1 MSLTVRVLLGV
12 CAIALAGYFFVMPP
26 VLARVERQYLEAAE
40 EIMVDA
46 AEVCAAVA
54 SEDVA
59 AGRSPAHTLSRAFGS
74 ASRREISAK
83 IYSIEKTGVTLNAYV
98 TDAAG
103 RVLFDSAHPENVGQ
117 DFSQKRDVHR
127 TLTGRYGARATLD
140 KPDDPLSYVMYV
152 SAPVR
157 SAPGESLA
165 GVVSV
170 YKPQRTLT
178 AFVYEARRYL
188 RKVALAT
195 LIGVLLAGLLL
206 SHWVTRPLDELK
218 GYALAVS
225 RGERPK
231 PPRPPGRHLRVLAE
245 AVDRMRDAL
254 EGRKYVEDY
263 VQSMTHE
270 MKSPIAAIGATA
282 ELLHEDL
289 PPGQRAKFLDNL
301 RNETERLQRLVARLL
316 ALSSLE
322 SRKSLEKP
330 EVVDLSSVVRRA
342 CKEAGSRAAAANV
355 AIHFE
360 GADPMMV
367 AGDEFLLESAI
378 DNLIQNAIEFSPPGG
393 AVSVKVISDDGTVSI
408 VVEDE
413 GQGIPV
419 YALDRVF
426 DRFYSLPRPGTGRKS
441 TGLGLCFVRETALL
455 HGGGTSLANRR
466 DRQGVRATLTLPVK
480 NPKRAVGSGGAGA

>member
-1 MSLTVRVLLGV
+1 MSLTARVLLGI

-103 RVLFDSAHPENVGQ
+103 RVLFDSAHPENEGQ

-127 TLTGRYGARATLD
+127 TLTGRYGARATRD
-140 KPDDPLSYVMYV
+140 RPEDPLSYVMYV

-157 SAPGESLA
+157 SAEGEIA

-170 YKPQRTLT
+170 YKPQRTLM
-178 AFVYEARRYL
+178 AFVHEARRYL

-254 EGRKYVEDY
+254 EGRKYVEHY

-301 RNETERLQRLVARLL
+301 RSETERLQRLVARLL

-330 EVVDLSSVVRRA
+330 EIVDISSVVRRA
-342 CKEAGSRAAAANV
+342 CNEAEARAAAANV
-355 AIHFE
+355 VIHLEE
-360 GADPMMV
+360 GASCPV
-367 AGDEFLLESAI
+367 AGDEFLLESAL
-378 DNLIQNAIEFSPPGG
+378 DNIVQNAIEFSPPGG
-393 AVSVKVISDDGTVSI
+393 TVSVRITSDAGSVSV

-413 GQGIPV
+413 GEGIPA
-419 YALDRVF
+419 YALDKVF
-426 DRFYSLPRPGTGRKS
+426 DRFYSLPRPATGRKS
-441 TGLGLCFVRETALL
+441 TGLGLCFVREAALL
-455 HGGGTSLANRR
+455 HGGTASVANRA
-466 DRQGVRATLTLPVK
+466 DRRGARATLTLPTIRVS
-480 NPKRAVGSGGAGA
+480 RAGPSDAA

>member
-59 AGRSPAHTLSRAFGS
+59 AGRDPAHTLSRSFECAG
-74 ASRREISAK
+74 RREIRAK
-83 IYSIEKTGVTLNAYV
+83 IYDIEKNRMTLNIYV

-103 RVLFDSAHPENVGQ
+103 RVIFDSGHPENVGK
-117 DFSQKRDVHR
+117 DFSEKRDVHR
-127 TLTGRYGARATLD
+127 TLTGRYGARATRD
-140 KPDDPLSYVMYV
+140 RQDDPLSYVMYV

-157 SAPGESLA
+157 STEGGPPA

-170 YKPQRTLT
+170 YKPQRTLM
-178 AFVYEARRYL
+178 AFVRTARAYL

-195 LIGVLLAGLLL
+195 LVGVLLAGLLL

-218 GYALAVS
+218 AYALAVS

-270 MKSPIAAIGATA
+270 MKSPIAAIGATS
-282 ELLHEDL
+282 ELLQEEV
-289 PPGQRAKFLDNL
+289 PAPQRDRFLANL
-301 RNETERLQRLVARLL
+301 RSEVDRLQRLVARLL

-322 SRKSLEKP
+322 SRKSLDKP
-330 EVVDLSSVVRRA
+330 EPVDLTRLVERA
-342 CKEAGSRAAAANV
+342 CKEIQGRAAAANV

-360 GADPMMV
+360 GADPTMV

-378 DNLIQNAIEFSPPGG
+378 DNLIQNAIEFSPHGG
-393 AVSVKVISDDGTVSI
+393 TVSVKVISDDGTVSI
-408 VVEDE
+408 AVEDE
-413 GQGIPV
+413 GEGVPV

-455 HGGGTSLANRR
+455 HDGGASLVNRR
-466 DRQGVRATLTLPVK
+466 DRQGARATLTLPR
-480 NPKRAVGSGGAGA
+480 NREPQISGVRRV